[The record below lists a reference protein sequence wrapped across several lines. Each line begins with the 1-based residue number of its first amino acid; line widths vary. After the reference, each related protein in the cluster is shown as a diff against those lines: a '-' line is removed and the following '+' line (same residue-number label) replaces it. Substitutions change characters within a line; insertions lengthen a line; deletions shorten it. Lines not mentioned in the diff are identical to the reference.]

1 MIGGATMTISHHEF
15 NKIAS
20 AKVEAKSKRE
30 APFSLRLSFEEKA
43 ALKKMAAGE
52 PLGAY
57 IKAVLFDEAQTGV
70 RREKGSAQDSKAVG
84 RALGELGKSRLSQN
98 LNQLAKVVNMGA
110 LPVTPETEAEIQEA
124 CRAVKDMRDAMMRA
138 LKGGGGP

>member
-1 MIGGATMTISHHEF
+1 MTISRHDF

-20 AKVEAKSKRE
+20 TKVKAKAKRE

-43 ALKKMAAGE
+43 ALMKMADGE

-70 RREKGSAQDSKAVG
+70 RRVKASAQDGKAVG

-98 LNQLAKVVNMGA
+98 LNQLAKAVNMGA

-138 LKGGGGP
+138 LKDGGGP

>member
-1 MIGGATMTISHHEF
+1 MIGGATMKISQRDF

-20 AKVEAKSKRE
+20 VKVEAKTKRE

-70 RREKGSAQDSKAVG
+70 RRGKASAQDGKCPMSPPGKRRLRSVISGAV
-84 RALGELGKSRLSQN
+84 S
-98 LNQLAKVVNMGA
+98 
-110 LPVTPETEAEIQEA
+110 
-124 CRAVKDMRDAMMRA
+124 
-138 LKGGGGP
+138 